1 MSKLDTEG
9 LSSIL
14 NRPLSR
20 RGFTGGALAA
30 GGGIALLSTG
40 VGATLLSTVDASAA
54 SSSDLSI
61 VNFAL
66 TAEYLAVDA
75 YTQAIAA
82 AQAGKLGSVP
92 TNVADTM
99 VSFLGEEKQHV
110 EALQQAGGTATKP
123 NFTYPAATFTSLANA
138 ADLALTLETAF
149 VGAYITAV
157 TKLQS
162 TALQSAA
169 GTIGANEG
177 EHRVILRQLLNMTPF
192 VDLAF
197 EKPVSV
203 AAATKAVDSFIAK
216 S

>member
-1 MSKLDTEG
+1 MKHAIENGTT
-9 LSSIL
+9 SSIL
-14 NRPLSR
+14 ERRISR
-20 RGFTGGALAA
+20 RGFAGGAVAA
-30 GGGIALLSTG
+30 GGGLVLLG
-40 VGATLLSTVDASAA
+40 GAGGILLNTVDASAA

-61 VNFAL
+61 LNFAL

-75 YTQAIAA
+75 YTRAVAA
-82 AQAGKLGSVP
+82 AQAGQLGSVP
-92 TNVADTM
+92 TSVADTM

-110 EALQQAGGTATKP
+110 QALQQAGATATKP
-123 NFTYPAATFTSLANA
+123 NFTYPASTFTSLSNTAH
-138 ADLALTLETAF
+138 LALTLETAF

-197 EKPVSV
+197 EKPVTV
-203 AAATKAVDSFIAK
+203 AAATKAVDSFIVK